1 MPTGRRG
8 GRPPQ
13 PENAG
18 RRPSAGWS
26 ERAEAGTRWLSSAV
40 PPPVRR
46 QRSHGS
52 ASASEAPGPSIGH
65 AARTDPEKRVRPSVR
80 SAVSAIEYEVKV
92 LEIDVDQVV
101 RRILDKGGTD
111 LTGENATKV
120 YARQGIDLAT
130 ITDLRFGTE

>member
-1 MPTGRRG
+1 M
-8 GRPPQ
+8 
-13 PENAG
+13 
-18 RRPSAGWS
+18 
-26 ERAEAGTRWLSSAV
+26 
-40 PPPVRR
+40 
-46 QRSHGS
+46 
-52 ASASEAPGPSIGH
+52 
-65 AARTDPEKRVRPSVR
+65 
-80 SAVSAIEYEVKV
+80 SAIEYEVKV